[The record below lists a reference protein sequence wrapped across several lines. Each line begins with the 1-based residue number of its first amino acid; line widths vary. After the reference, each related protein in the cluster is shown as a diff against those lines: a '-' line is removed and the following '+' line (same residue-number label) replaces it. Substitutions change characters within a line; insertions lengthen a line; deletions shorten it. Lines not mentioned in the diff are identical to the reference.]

1 MKKNR
6 RFLFLIIF
14 CIFLCIL
21 LTISPLFSKKNKD
34 KAGYNVLLITIDTL
48 RADRLSCYS
57 RKYLETP
64 NIDSLAEKGILFTKT
79 FAHTST
85 TLPSHTNILLGTLP
99 IYHGVHDNS
108 TFIVKEKFLTLAEHL
123 RNSGYSTGAFVG
135 AYPLDSRFGLTQGF
149 NIYDDDYGNQHSQK
163 LSYVERNAGKV
174 VDSAL
179 NWLKSQKEPWFLWIH
194 CFDPHYPY
202 EPPEPFKTQ
211 YSGNPYNG
219 EVAYVDFV
227 MGKLFGYMRENDFFD
242 KTLIIF
248 SGDHGESLGQHG
260 EQTHG
265 YFAYN
270 SSIWVP
276 MIVSIPDI
284 KPRTVHQQVGHIDI
298 FPTVCDVLAIEKP
311 SFLQGVSLLPAM
323 RGKKLPKRPIYFESM
338 YPYYSRGWAPL
349 KGYIYGRDKFI
360 DTPIPELYDLEK
372 DFDELKNL
380 AETKKLKKYQK
391 KLAQIVKNLSIPEED
406 EEKMSK
412 IDRESVAKLRSLGYI
427 SSPQILKEKSFGLQ
441 DDIKILLPFHYK
453 VMEAMDLYKKGN
465 INKGFEL
472 LKEVIMERKD
482 IDTAYSNLATLYKE
496 QGELKKALEVLELG
510 MENLPSSYEVF
521 LTYINYLINAGQYD
535 KVIEAL
541 NTKSFRQM
549 EYDPEIWNYLGVA
562 YMSKGDFEK
571 ALEAYK
577 MALSLDNE
585 YSVVFNNLGTVYLSL
600 FLKTKNS
607 QSYRESIQNFKKAI
621 ELDPDYAT
629 AYNGLG
635 GAYLQVGNLDG
646 AIYCLEKAVELQPD
660 FSNAIYNLGL
670 TYLEKGYKERALD
683 VFKRYKENYYR
694 LLSLSERNKLE
705 VLIQKCKEKL

>member
-1 MKKNR
+1 MQKNR
-6 RFLFLIIF
+6 KFLFLLFF

-21 LTISPLFSKKNKD
+21 LTISPLFSKENKD
-34 KAGYNVLLITIDTL
+34 KAAYNVLLITIDTL

-57 RKYLETP
+57 HKYLKTP

-149 NIYDDDYGNQHSQK
+149 NIYDDEYGNQHSQK
-163 LSYVERNAGKV
+163 LTYVERDAGKV
-174 VDSAL
+174 VDNAL
-179 NWLKSQKEPWFLWIH
+179 SWLKSQKEPWFLWIH

-265 YFAYN
+265 YLAYN

-276 MIVSIPDI
+276 MIISIPGI
-284 KPRTVHQQVGHIDI
+284 KPGRVHQQVGHIDI

-311 SFLQGVSLLPAM
+311 SFLQGVSLLPAI
-323 RGKKLPKRPIYFESM
+323 RGKKLPRRPIYFESM

-380 AETKKLKKYQK
+380 AETNKLEKYKK

-453 VMEAMDLYKKGN
+453 VTKAMDLYKKGN
-465 INKGFEL
+465 VNKGFEL

-482 IDTAYSNLATLYKE
+482 IDIAYSNLATLYKE
-496 QGELKKALEVLELG
+496 QGKLKEALEVLELG
-510 MENLPSSYEVF
+510 LEHLPSSYEVF

-585 YSVVFNNLGTVYLSL
+585 YSVVFNNLGTVYLFL

-621 ELDPDYAT
+621 ELAPDYAT

-660 FSNAIYNLGL
+660 FSNAIFNLGL
-670 TYLEKGYKERALD
+670 AYLGKGLKERALD
-683 VFKRYKENYYR
+683 VFKRYKENYYSF
-694 LLSLSERNKLE
+694 LSLSERNKLE

>member
-1 MKKNR
+1 
-6 RFLFLIIF
+6 
-14 CIFLCIL
+14 L

-57 RKYLETP
+57 RKYLKTP

-123 RNSGYSTGAFVG
+123 KNSGYSTGAFVG

-149 NIYDDDYGNQHSQK
+149 NIYDDEYGNQHSQK
-163 LSYVERNAGKV
+163 LTYVERNAGKV
-174 VDSAL
+174 VDNAL

-211 YSGNPYNG
+211 YSGDPYNG

-276 MIVSIPDI
+276 MIVSIPGI
-284 KPRTVHQQVGHIDI
+284 KPGRVHQQVGHIDI

-311 SFLQGVSLLPAM
+311 SFLQGVSLLPAI
-323 RGKKLPKRPIYFESM
+323 RGKKLPRRLIYFESM

-380 AETKKLKKYQK
+380 AETNKLEKYQK

-453 VMEAMDLYKKGN
+453 VTKAMDLYKKGN
-465 INKGFEL
+465 VNKGFEL

-482 IDTAYSNLATLYKE
+482 IDIAYSNLATLYKE
-496 QGELKKALEVLELG
+496 QGKLKEALEVLELG
-510 MENLPSSYEVF
+510 LEHLPSSYEVF

-585 YSVVFNNLGTVYLSL
+585 YSVVFNNLGTVYLFL

-670 TYLEKGYKERALD
+670 AYLGKGYKERALD

-694 LLSLSERNKLE
+694 FLSLSEKSKLE

>member
-1 MKKNR
+1 
-6 RFLFLIIF
+6 
-14 CIFLCIL
+14 L

-202 EPPEPFKTQ
+202 EPPEPFKSQ

-496 QGELKKALEVLELG
+496 QGELKEALEVLELG

-585 YSVVFNNLGTVYLSL
+585 YSVVFNNLGTVYLFL

-705 VLIQKCKEKL
+705 ALIQKCKEKL

>member
-1 MKKNR
+1 M
-6 RFLFLIIF
+6 
-14 CIFLCIL
+14 

-57 RKYLETP
+57 RKYLKTP

-123 RNSGYSTGAFVG
+123 KNSGYSTGAFVG

-149 NIYDDDYGNQHSQK
+149 NIYDDEYGNQHSQK
-163 LSYVERNAGKV
+163 LTYVERNAGKV
-174 VDSAL
+174 VDNAL

-211 YSGNPYNG
+211 YSGDPYNG

-276 MIVSIPDI
+276 MIVSIPGI
-284 KPRTVHQQVGHIDI
+284 KPGRVHQQVGHIDI

-311 SFLQGVSLLPAM
+311 SFLQGVSLLPAI
-323 RGKKLPKRPIYFESM
+323 RGKKLPRRLIYFESM

-380 AETKKLKKYQK
+380 AETNKLEKYQK

-453 VMEAMDLYKKGN
+453 VTKAMDLYKKGN
-465 INKGFEL
+465 VNKGFEL

-482 IDTAYSNLATLYKE
+482 IDIAYSNLATLYKE
-496 QGELKKALEVLELG
+496 QGKLKEALEVLELG
-510 MENLPSSYEVF
+510 LEHLPSSYEVF

-585 YSVVFNNLGTVYLSL
+585 YSVVFNNLGTVYLFL

-670 TYLEKGYKERALD
+670 AYLGKGYKERALD

-694 LLSLSERNKLE
+694 FLSLSEKNKLE

>member
-1 MKKNR
+1 MQKNQ
-6 RFLFLIIF
+6 RFLFLLFF

-57 RKYLETP
+57 RKYLKTP

-123 RNSGYSTGAFVG
+123 KNSGYSTGAFVG

-149 NIYDDDYGNQHSQK
+149 NIYDDEYGNQHSQK
-163 LSYVERNAGKV
+163 LTYVERNAGKV
-174 VDSAL
+174 VDNAL

-211 YSGNPYNG
+211 YSGDPYNG

-276 MIVSIPDI
+276 MIVSIPGI
-284 KPRTVHQQVGHIDI
+284 KPGRVHQQVGHIDI

-311 SFLQGVSLLPAM
+311 SFLQGVSLLPAI
-323 RGKKLPKRPIYFESM
+323 RGKKLPRRLIYFESM

-380 AETKKLKKYQK
+380 AETNKLEKYQK

-453 VMEAMDLYKKGN
+453 VTKAMDLYKKGN
-465 INKGFEL
+465 VNKGFEL

-482 IDTAYSNLATLYKE
+482 IDIAYSNLATLYKE
-496 QGELKKALEVLELG
+496 QGKLKEALEVLELG
-510 MENLPSSYEVF
+510 LEHLPSSYEVF

-585 YSVVFNNLGTVYLSL
+585 YSVVFNNLGTVYLFL

-670 TYLEKGYKERALD
+670 AYLGKGYKERALD

-694 LLSLSERNKLE
+694 FLSLSEKNKLE